1 MDGLDMKDVGDVLA
15 AAIEFE
21 RFGKEYYM
29 RFHELAKDSKAKA
42 LMKGLAHDE
51 EEHAELLTR
60 QLEALGGAVAGLS
73 TEVVESELEKVF
85 PHRIL
90 KDSIETRDAIS
101 AIKLGM
107 ETEQRSIDFYAQHA
121 KSSSGGLKEVFEKLE
136 RMEREHLQLLQ
147 ENLEHLRDD
156 GVWYGYVPI
165 LEG

>member
-1 MDGLDMKDVGDVLA
+1 MTDVEDILA

-29 RFHELAKDSKAKA
+29 RFHELVKDSKAKA
-42 LMKGLAHDE
+42 LMKGLANDE
-51 EEHAELLTR
+51 EEHAELLTKH
-60 QLEALGGAVAGLS
+60 LESLGGAVTKPS
-73 TEVVESELEKVF
+73 REVIEDGLEKIF

-101 AIKLGM
+101 AIKLGI
-107 ETEQRSIDFYAQHA
+107 ETEQRSIDFYAQRA
-121 KSSSGGLKEVFEKLE
+121 GSSSGELKEVFGKLE
-136 RMEREHLQLLQ
+136 KMEREHLQLLQ
-147 ENLEHLRDD
+147 ENLEHLKDD

>member
-1 MDGLDMKDVGDVLA
+1 MTDVRDILA

-21 RFGKEYYM
+21 RFGREYYM
-29 RFHELAKDSKAKA
+29 RFHELVKDSKAKA

-51 EEHAELLTR
+51 EEHAELLTK
-60 QLEALGGAVAGLS
+60 QLQAIGGAVAGPS
-73 TEVVESELEKVF
+73 RNVAENGLEKIF
-85 PHRIL
+85 PHRML
-90 KDSIETRDAIS
+90 RDSIETRDAIS
-101 AIKLGM
+101 AVKLGI

-121 KSSSGGLKEVFEKLE
+121 ESSSDELNEVFRKLE
-136 RMEREHLQLLQ
+136 RMERDHLQLLQ

>member
-1 MDGLDMKDVGDVLA
+1 MTDVGDILA

-42 LMKGLAHDE
+42 LMKGLANDE
-51 EEHAELLTR
+51 EEHAELLTKH
-60 QLEALGGAVAGLS
+60 LETLGGAVAVPS
-73 TEVVESELEKVF
+73 IQVAESGLEKIF

-101 AIKLGM
+101 AIKLGI

-121 KSSSGGLKEVFEKLE
+121 ESSSGELKDMFAKLE
-136 RMEREHLQLLQ
+136 KMEREHLQLLQ

>member
-1 MDGLDMKDVGDVLA
+1 MTEVGDILA

-42 LMKGLAHDE
+42 LMKGLANDE
-51 EEHAELLTR
+51 EEHAELLTKH
-60 QLEALGGAVAGLS
+60 LETLGGAVAGPS
-73 TEVVESELEKVF
+73 IQVVESGLEKIF

-101 AIKLGM
+101 AIKLGI

-121 KSSSGGLKEVFEKLE
+121 ESSSGELKEVFAKLE
-136 RMEREHLQLLQ
+136 KMEREHLQLLQ
-147 ENLEHLRDD
+147 ENLEHLQDD

>member
-1 MDGLDMKDVGDVLA
+1 MTDAGDILA

-29 RFHELAKDSKAKA
+29 RFHELVKDPKAKA

-60 QLEALGGAVAGLS
+60 QLETLGGAVAGS
-73 TEVVESELEKVF
+73 SREILEKGLEKIF
-85 PHRIL
+85 PHRML

-101 AIKLGM
+101 AIKLGI
-107 ETEQRSIDFYAQHA
+107 ETEQRSINFYAQHA
-121 KSSSGGLKEVFEKLE
+121 ESSSGELKEVFGKLE
-136 RMEREHLQLLQ
+136 RMEREHLQLLR
-147 ENLEHLRDD
+147 ENLEHLQDD

>member
-1 MDGLDMKDVGDVLA
+1 MTDVEDILA

-29 RFHELAKDSKAKA
+29 RFHELVKDAKAKA
-42 LMKGLAHDE
+42 LMKGLANDE
-51 EEHAELLTR
+51 EEHAELLTKH
-60 QLEALGGAVAGLS
+60 LESLGGAVTRPSREAVEDGL
-73 TEVVESELEKVF
+73 ENIF

-101 AIKLGM
+101 AIKLGI
-107 ETEQRSIDFYAQHA
+107 ETEQRSIDFYARRA
-121 KSSSGGLKEVFEKLE
+121 GSSSGELKEVFGKLE
-136 RMEREHLQLLQ
+136 KMEREHLQLLQ
-147 ENLEHLRDD
+147 ENLEHLQDD